1 MTSEWSRE
9 RALALLRRYVTNDVL
24 IKHCLASEAI
34 MRAVAARLGEDA
46 ERWGLAGLLHDL
58 DFEETKDLPSEHAA
72 KAAAILA
79 GEGLAEDIVLA
90 IREHNSEGL
99 GIARQSRMGIA
110 LTAAETVTGLIVAS
124 ALVLPDKRLASVK
137 ASSVRKRMKEKAFA
151 RNVSRERIVECE
163 KIGLPLDEF
172 LALSVEAME
181 AIAADLNL

>member
-1 MTSEWSRE
+1 MMDEWNRE
-9 RALALLRRYVTNDVL
+9 RALALLRRQVTSDVL

-34 MRAVAARLGEDA
+34 MRAVAAHLGEDP

-58 DFEETKDLPSEHAA
+58 DFEETKDLPGEHTN
-72 KAAAILA
+72 KAAVILA

-90 IREHNSEGL
+90 IREHNADGL
-99 GIARQSRMGIA
+99 GIACQSRMGIA
-110 LTAAETVTGLIVAS
+110 LTAAESVTGLIVAS

-172 LALSVEAME
+172 LALSVEAMQG
-181 AIAADLNL
+181 ISSDLGL